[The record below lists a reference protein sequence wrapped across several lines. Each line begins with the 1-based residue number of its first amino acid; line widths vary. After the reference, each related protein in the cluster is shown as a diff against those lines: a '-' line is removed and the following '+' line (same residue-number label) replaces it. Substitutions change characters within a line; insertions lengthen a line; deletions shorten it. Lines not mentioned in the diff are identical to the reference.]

1 MNAILLIGVVAIVA
15 WWVQKRSERPRRR
28 LPATDDAY
36 SHALR
41 PHERWGP

>member
-1 MNAILLIGVVAIVA
+1 VNAILLIGIIALVA
-15 WWVQKRSERPRRR
+15 WYVQNRAERPRKR

-41 PHERWGP
+41 PDENLWR